1 MCCGQLT
8 VYRGIGNDNGVI
20 TMSKTVIPDL
30 DKVLAGSEFEDK
42 KANYKKFFAQAK
54 IVTVLDLENCP
65 RYAGSNLCG
74 HSTYGFIAYVREYTL
89 NPPPEDTK
97 PVEEE
102 APKKKRKY
110 TKKKVELVIPITDD
124 AEEGVDSD
132 VSIGEDAH
140 SEK

>member
-1 MCCGQLT
+1 MCCGKLT
-8 VYRGIGNDNGVI
+8 VYRGVGNDNGVI

-30 DKVLAGSEFEDK
+30 DKVLDGTEFEDK
-42 KANYKKFFAQAK
+42 KENYKKFFAQAK

-74 HSTYGFIAYVREYTL
+74 HSTYRFIAHVREYTL
-89 NPPPEDTK
+89 NPPPE
-97 PVEEE
+97 PAVVEK

-110 TKKKVELVIPITDD
+110 TKKKVELTVPITDD
-124 AEEGVDSD
+124 AEEGVDSS